1 MADELTVPARA
12 DAQLDRRAVE
22 RVLARAAELQAG
34 IGGGGGGGPSE
45 LLTESQLIDIAKE
58 VGLEPVHVRQALAE
72 ERTQPSA
79 PVEEGWIAQTFG
91 AGTATAS
98 RTVTGAPGPVLAALD
113 RWMQDEECLR
123 IQRRFADGLVWE
135 PRSDLL
141 GSLRVAVGLGGRKYA
156 LTSATSVRGTVVSLD
171 ATRTLVRLDA
181 DISDRRAS
189 RLRTGSALIGASAV
203 GAVIVYTLAV
213 AMSAIAVVPL
223 AGGSAAAWALARG
236 HRGLVTRARLALEQ
250 ALDRVQFGDARAP
263 RSLASIIG
271 AAARPLLR

>member
-1 MADELTVPARA
+1 MSSELPFPVRT
-12 DAQLDRRAVE
+12 DTQLDRRAVE

-34 IGGGGGGGPSE
+34 SGGAASE

-79 PVEEGWIAQTFG
+79 PAESGWIAQTFG
-91 AGTATAS
+91 AATAS
-98 RTVTGAPGPVLAALD
+98 ATRTVTGAPVAVLAALD
-113 RWMQDEECLR
+113 RWMQDAECLR

-135 PRSDLL
+135 PRSDIFGMMRRAL
-141 GSLRVAVGLGGRKYA
+141 GIGGRAYA
-156 LTSATSVRGTVVSLD
+156 LASATAVRGTVVSLD
-171 ATRTLVRLDA
+171 DTRALIRLDA
-181 DISDRRAS
+181 DISDRRAL
-189 RLRTGSALIGASAV
+189 RLRTGSALIGAGAV

-223 AGGSAAAWALARG
+223 AGGAAAAWALARG
-236 HRGLVTRARLALEQ
+236 HRGLVARTQLALEQ

-263 RSLASIIG
+263 RTLASVIG